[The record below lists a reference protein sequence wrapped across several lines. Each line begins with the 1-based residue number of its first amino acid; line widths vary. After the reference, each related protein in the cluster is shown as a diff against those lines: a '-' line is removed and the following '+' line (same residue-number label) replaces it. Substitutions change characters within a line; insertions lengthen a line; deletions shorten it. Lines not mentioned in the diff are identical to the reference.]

1 VSKLTKPPTTPSKEV
16 PPVVSLDTKI
26 TQVFSSAARGLHR
39 FRAPIII
46 AVSAIVA
53 VVSLYF
59 LFGWMQSSREEGL
72 AMRLFQLVDSREA
85 KKDEK
90 AVLTADLDRLIQDS
104 RGAKIERYVL
114 KSVTRSLLG
123 KAYKSDADLDSTDLD
138 ILNEHS
144 GESKVQ
150 EDNTEIVKKIEEY
163 AQLGRERFPDDQDM
177 QAWSSSLLERVKSE
191 REFKSKALEQRAFR
205 PMISTKPAAAPGTS
219 TQAAV
224 PPEAVPPS
232 GAPPA
237 AAPPE
242 AAPPTGASPAIVP
255 PAAGPP
261 AAVPPRA
268 AAPPS
273 PGTAPPA
280 SPGTDVDGKTKTPES
295 KATGSQSGGEPAT
308 SK

>member
-1 VSKLTKPPTTPSKEV
+1 
-16 PPVVSLDTKI
+16 VSLDAKI
-26 TQVFSSAARGLHR
+26 TQVFSSAARAIHR

-53 VVSLYF
+53 VVSLYL
-59 LFGWMQSSREEGL
+59 LFGWIQGSREEGL

-85 KKDEK
+85 KQDQK

-104 RGAKIERYVL
+104 RGANIERYVL

-123 KAYKSDADLDSTDLD
+123 RAYQSDADLDSTDLD
-138 ILNEHS
+138 ILKEHS
-144 GESKVQ
+144 GESKVK

-205 PMISTKPAAAPGTS
+205 PVISTKPASAPGTS
-219 TQAAV
+219 TEAAA
-224 PPEAVPPS
+224 PPA

-237 AAPPE
+237 AAAPTD
-242 AAPPTGASPAIVP
+242 APPA
-255 PAAGPP
+255 
-261 AAVPPRA
+261 A

-273 PGTAPPA
+273 PGTTPPE
-280 SPGTDVDGKTKTPES
+280 SPGTDGDGKAKAPES